1 MSHLLRQLFALNSAN
16 KNIRRQQLFLYSVS
30 VAGLIATIGILIA
43 GVLVSSLPT
52 MMVAGTILVII
63 AILFYLTRRQI
74 LGIPSLVYPLVTYIA
89 ITILFV
95 VEGGGSH
102 DIVILAY
109 PLAIVLA
116 GLLLGPNGTLLFT
129 GLTLMSIWT
138 IMFGEINGRFLY
150 PLSETTTYADI
161 IIISAIYGLT
171 GALLYITIRSLNSSL
186 QEAQESELAIAR
198 SNEELEQIRASL
210 EDRVAERTERAE
222 IAKHEAEAAR
232 HEIENQMWF
241 TTGQA
246 QLSSMLYG
254 DQSSAD
260 IAANAIGH
268 LCTYLDAVVGALFMI
283 QNEEIHL
290 LSSYALD
297 QDAVLAQHLHESFLG
312 ETAVSQQPRLLT
324 DLPANYLTLPTSVGD
339 VQITAV
345 LLQPII
351 YNQQTIAVI
360 ELGFLQPITEQQH
373 QFMNVVKES
382 IAVAFYTAQA
392 RERVNLFLQ
401 EKQQRI
407 ENPEYQAKTLGN
419 TDGSEPTDAYIRE
432 QENK

>member
-1 MSHLLRQLFALNSAN
+1 M
-16 KNIRRQQLFLYSVS
+16 V
-30 VAGLIATIGILIA
+30 
-43 GVLVSSLPT
+43 
-52 MMVAGTILVII
+52 VAGTTLVII
-63 AILFYLTRRQI
+63 TILFYLTRRQI

-89 ITILFV
+89 ITTLFI

-129 GLTLMSIWT
+129 GLTLISIWT

-161 IIISAIYGLT
+161 IIISAIYSLT
-171 GALLYITIRSLNSSL
+171 GTLLYITIRSLNSSL
-186 QEAQESELAIAR
+186 QEAQESELAFAR
-198 SNEELEQIRASL
+198 NNEELEQIRASL
-210 EDRVAERTERAE
+210 EDRVAERTEHAE

-232 HEIENQMWF
+232 REIENQMWF

-246 QLSSMLYG
+246 QLSTVLYG

-268 LCTYLDAVVGALFMI
+268 LCNYLDAAVGALFVI
-283 QNEEIHL
+283 QEEGIHL
-290 LSSYALD
+290 LSGYALD

-312 ETAVSQQPRLLT
+312 ETAVSQQPCLLT
-324 DLPANYLTLPTSVGD
+324 DLPANYLTLPTSMGD
-339 VQITAV
+339 IQITAV

-351 YNQQTIAVI
+351 YNQQTVAVI
-360 ELGFLQPITEQQH
+360 ELGFLQPITKQQR
-373 QFMNVVKES
+373 QFVNMVKES
-382 IAVAFYTAQA
+382 IAVVFYTAQA

-407 ENPEYQAKTLGN
+407 ENPEYQAKILDN
-419 TDGSEPTDAYIRE
+419 KDDSGSTDARIRG